1 MSEFTKQEWEDE
13 MKADMQQTKQ
23 DEYHEI
29 MMRTDW
35 DYFVDHNP
43 QVDAIQVLLEELDE
57 ETYWETTAILE
68 YLTEPYRK
76 E

>member
-13 MKADMQQTKQ
+13 MKADAEQTKQ

-35 DYFVDHNP
+35 GYFVGHNP
-43 QVDAIQVLLEELDE
+43 QIDAIQVILEELDE
-57 ETYWETTAILE
+57 ETYWETAAILE
-68 YLTEPYRK
+68 YLAEPYRK
-76 E
+76 V